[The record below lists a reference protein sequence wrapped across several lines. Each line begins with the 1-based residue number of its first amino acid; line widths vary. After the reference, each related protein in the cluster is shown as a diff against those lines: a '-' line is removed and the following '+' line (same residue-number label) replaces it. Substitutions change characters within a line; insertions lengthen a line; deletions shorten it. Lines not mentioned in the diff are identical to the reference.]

1 MLNNISWAGYTY
13 AVIIIL
19 LVYYIS
25 VLVFFFR
32 NDLKGLFLKKQNYM
46 SSGGGIPK
54 DFLQFEGEKMGHDL
68 PEWDDEE
75 IHQLLM
81 KLQLQINKA
90 AARKFPKEELLLSL
104 QLVLRDFPN
113 LKESHLRNNVNNF
126 LKSEVQNNCSI
137 HLSDDEVALLWGV
150 EVGGAS

>member
-1 MLNNISWAGYTY
+1 
-13 AVIIIL
+13 
-19 LVYYIS
+19 
-25 VLVFFFR
+25 
-32 NDLKGLFLKKQNYM
+32 M

-54 DFLQFEGEKMGHDL
+54 DFLQFEGEKMGHDF
-68 PEWDDEE
+68 PEWDAEE

-126 LKSEVQNNCSI
+126 LTSEVQNNCSI

-150 EVGGAS
+150 EVGGVS